1 MIKLLDKSVYELIA
15 AGEVIE
21 RPASVIKE
29 LVENSVDAGAKRV
42 TVEIKNGGIT
52 YMRVTDDGCGMAY
65 EEVPTAFLRH
75 ATSKLSKASELDNIT
90 TLGFRG
96 EALASVAAVTK
107 TEVLTKRAEDELGT
121 VYKTEGGEET
131 LYEETGCPDGTT
143 IIMRDLFFNTPARL
157 KFLKKDSTEANYVQS
172 VVDKLALSYPG
183 VAFSFIRDNKTV
195 RVTAGDGKLYSVI
208 YSVFGKQF
216 AAALTEVDH
225 SCNGISVSGY
235 ITTPYACRANRQMQY
250 FFINGRSVR
259 NTTCMAA
266 LEEGYKNSVMVGK
279 FPACVLNIEM
289 PAGDVDVN
297 VSPSKTEV
305 RFANEKVIFET
316 VYLAVK
322 NGILNA
328 ENGKEAVFPS
338 NTPKSSEQ
346 TAPFSGIS
354 DLRGTSDNFPKKNGS
369 DLSLSKIYGK
379 ETERSKSEKM
389 PQLQSPKAIYKPLP
403 PKNVFIQEVFGEDR
417 NFLDRENKPDSS
429 DLSDTSA
436 SKKAVGIISD
446 SEKTADMTNR
456 SGSEKTAD
464 MPYMSDLTN
473 TVCAPDISVPTNT
486 RDISDT
492 FNASDSS
499 DSRAQSS
506 NVIPDGIGDVSS
518 FIRPDSEEEKKL
530 RTPDPIIEEKYKP
543 ELKFIGEL
551 FKTYIVCECGDEL
564 ILMDKHA
571 AHERIRFDELKK
583 GLCVSGQLLAEPVKL
598 SLSLEET
605 TALADNADYLENLGI
620 DLYFRSETEAEIMSF
635 PTMLEGEPPEAV
647 LQRIAAVLLKGGDNI
662 EGLLFDDILHTA
674 ACKGAIKA
682 NEPTS
687 AKELEMLAKRV
698 WEDSS
703 VRYCPHGRPI
713 INKMS
718 KYNIERSFGRIQ

>member
-29 LVENSVDAGAKRV
+29 LVENAIDAGAKRV

-65 EEVPTAFLRH
+65 GEVPTAFLRH
-75 ATSKLSKASELDNIT
+75 ATSKLSQAEELDNIL

-121 VYKTEGGEET
+121 AYKIEGGEET

-172 VVDKLALSYPG
+172 VADKLALSYPE
-183 VAFSFIRDNKTV
+183 VAFSFIKDNKTV

-216 AAALTEVDH
+216 AAGLTEVDY
-225 SCNGISVSGY
+225 SQNNIKVSGY

-266 LEEGYKNSVMVGK
+266 LEEGYRNSVMVGK

-305 RFANEKVIFET
+305 RFADEKMIFET

-322 NGILNA
+322 NGILNGENSKEMRVGGKDTAA
-328 ENGKEAVFPS
+328 EKYAFDIAEKKPEPIVNYASENEKKVSERQDTDYEDDRKVNADSGSGVVSYSESVKQSDISISKVY
-338 NTPKSSEQ
+338 NTE
-346 TAPFSGIS
+346 
-354 DLRGTSDNFPKKNGS
+354 KKIRPENRPYE
-369 DLSLSKIYGK
+369 LN
-379 ETERSKSEKM
+379 
-389 PQLQSPKAIYKPLP
+389 SPKTIYKPIP
-403 PKNVFIQEVFGEDR
+403 PKSIFIQEVFEDKTETKTETESYE
-417 NFLDRENKPDSS
+417 FLNK
-429 DLSDTSA
+429 
-436 SKKAVGIISD
+436 
-446 SEKTADMTNR
+446 
-456 SGSEKTAD
+456 
-464 MPYMSDLTN
+464 
-473 TVCAPDISVPTNT
+473 
-486 RDISDT
+486 
-492 FNASDSS
+492 
-499 DSRAQSS
+499 
-506 NVIPDGIGDVSS
+506 SS
-518 FIRPDSEEEKKL
+518 FIRPGSEEEKSVQ
-530 RTPDPIIEEKYKP
+530 TPDPIVEEKYRP
-543 ELKFIGEL
+543 SLKFIGEL

-571 AHERIRFDELKK
+571 AHERIRFEQLKK
-583 GLCVSGQLLAEPVKL
+583 DLESSGQLLAEPARL
-598 SLSLEET
+598 SLSLEEM
-605 TALADNADYLENLGI
+605 TALADNAEYLENLGI
-620 DLYFRSETEAEIMSF
+620 ELFFRSENEADITVF
-635 PTMLEGEPPEAV
+635 PSLLTDRSPEDT
-647 LQRIAAVLLKGGDNI
+647 LQKIAAVLLKGGDDI
-662 EGLLFDDILHTA
+662 EGLLFDDVLHTA

-687 AKELEMLAKRV
+687 SKELEILANRV
-698 WEDSS
+698 WEDNAI
-703 VRYCPHGRPI
+703 RYCPHGRPI
-713 INKMS
+713 ITTMS
-718 KYNIERSFGRIQ
+718 KYNIERNFGRIQ